1 VLHHA
6 CYGGLFETVKFCVEH
21 GVNPLALN
29 QNALSAMDIARDYR
43 GCGRSFLDIYRW
55 LQALYRE
62 PACSVPPVHHSSPV
76 GGAVA
81 APLEKKRKGGMMCF
95 KLYVKT
101 AESQPLAVNIRC
113 ASAASFAVLMNH
125 IRTKLD
131 RCSLPWEGLT
141 LLELPDGRTVHDNKS
156 LKSLLLALCR
166 PGTTA
171 TLIA

>member
-1 VLHHA
+1 MLLQLSLQLTEYA
-6 CYGGLFETVKFCVEH
+6 R
-21 GVNPLALN
+21 

-81 APLEKKRKGGMMCF
+81 APLEKKRKAVPVSSARREGFLETHHDVAGRDDVLQTLCEDCG
-95 KLYVKT
+95 KS
-101 AESQPLAVNIRC
+101 APCSQHSVIHTQSSCCYIVASSVAIGCLGRC

-131 RCSLPWEGLT
+131 RCVSVGS
-141 LLELPDGRTVHDNKS
+141 DS
-156 LKSLLLALCR
+156 CCS
-166 PGTTA
+166 
-171 TLIA
+171 